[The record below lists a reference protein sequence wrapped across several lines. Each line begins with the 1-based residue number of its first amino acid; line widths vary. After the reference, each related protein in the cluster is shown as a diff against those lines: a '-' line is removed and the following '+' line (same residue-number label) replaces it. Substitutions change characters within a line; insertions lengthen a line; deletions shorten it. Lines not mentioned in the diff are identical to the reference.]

1 MTLYKRG
8 RNLAKKFTIS
18 RMSLSSGTFVG
29 CGSSRIASTFS
40 RLILTPLL
48 LMIWPK
54 TSISFCLK
62 SHLSLLSFN
71 PDFSIVSRTLHK
83 LLSCSSYIGKSQ
95 ELR

>member
-8 RNLAKKFTIS
+8 RNLAKQFTIS

-48 LMIWPK
+48 LMIGPK
-54 TSISFCLK
+54 TSISCLK
-62 SHLSLLSFN
+62 LHLSLLSFN